1 MTLAELYERWP
12 DLKAYPLLYRG
23 SRILVFDCS
32 ADEEPDGYDVLLWDR
47 MVYDTEVGWGKK
59 QPDGSFV
66 GFVPYGPH
74 SLKITGADARELA
87 QSALWELNGPT
98 RHG

>member
-1 MTLAELYERWP
+1 MTLAELYERCP
-12 DLKAYPLLYRG
+12 HLRAYPLLYRG

-32 ADEEPDGYDVLLWDR
+32 GDEDPNGYDVLLWDR

-59 QPDGSFV
+59 QQDGSFI
-66 GFVPYGPH
+66 GSVPYGPH
-74 SLKITGADARELA
+74 DLKITGADAREFA
-87 QSALWELNGPT
+87 KSALWELNGPT